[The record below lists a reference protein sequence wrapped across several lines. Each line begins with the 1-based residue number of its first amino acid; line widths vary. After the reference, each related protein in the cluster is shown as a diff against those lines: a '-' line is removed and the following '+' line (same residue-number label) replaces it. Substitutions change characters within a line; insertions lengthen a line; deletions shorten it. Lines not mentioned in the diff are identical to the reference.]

1 MSVLAISKTKQK
13 YFFTS
18 KIEIKQVLRDFSGHF
33 TRYDLELREL
43 ETQAREFQKLAARL
57 FSEGH
62 SSTSKQVL
70 QRKENISVRMD
81 ELRGILTNINLNFN

>member
-18 KIEIKQVLRDFSGHF
+18 EIEIKQVLRDFSGHF